1 MEKYIKK
8 VEAESICLSI
18 LLIILGIFMVGKT
31 SVTTSVLI
39 ACLGYILVVDGI
51 IHIISYFSM
60 DNVYR
65 VFNYELAQATMDI
78 ILGFLL
84 ITNTNSFLEILPICI
99 GVWIVVDGIM
109 KGQIAFNIRGISNWG
124 IMFVMALVSIALGV
138 GIIFNPATSMD
149 VIVKLCG
156 CGLILEQ
163 MINIYDSVYILQ
175 RVDDVSDAI
184 KDAKS
189 AEKVD
194 SDKKD

>member
-8 VEAESICLSI
+8 VEVESICLSI

-84 ITNTNSFLEILPICI
+84 ITNTNSFSEILPICI

>member
-1 MEKYIKK
+1 MANL
-8 VEAESICLSI
+8 VFMFLMSLDSI
-18 LLIILGIFMVGKT
+18 LLV
-31 SVTTSVLI
+31 
-39 ACLGYILVVDGI
+39 
-51 IHIISYFSM
+51 
-60 DNVYR
+60 
-65 VFNYELAQATMDI
+65 
-78 ILGFLL
+78 
-84 ITNTNSFLEILPICI
+84 
-99 GVWIVVDGIM
+99 
-109 KGQIAFNIRGISNWG
+109 
-124 IMFVMALVSIALGV
+124 V